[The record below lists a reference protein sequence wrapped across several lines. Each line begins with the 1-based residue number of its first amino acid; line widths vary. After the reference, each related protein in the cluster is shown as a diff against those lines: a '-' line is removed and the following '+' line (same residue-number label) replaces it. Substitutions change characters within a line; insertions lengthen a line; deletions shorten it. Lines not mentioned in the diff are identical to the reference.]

1 MPPIEEALCP
11 DYGRE
16 FGLPNLQ
23 SDLSLMPQ
31 ILGRIDR
38 GHPALADLTLDSVAA
53 LEGRV

>member
-11 DYGRE
+11 DYGCE

-53 LEGRV
+53 L

>member
-23 SDLSLMPQ
+23 SDLSLMPKV
-31 ILGRIDR
+31 LGQIDR
-38 GHPALADLTLDSVAA
+38 SHPTLTDLTLHGVAA
-53 LEGRV
+53 L